1 LEAEDA
7 APCRHAGVPPQVVVD
22 SVVHLIRNLGS
33 DEVNLRRYGLNAQEY
48 TAALPTAIEAIR
60 GSMSASGA
68 TKRSFLEG
76 LFLTMRDAGILSAVQ
91 TPRYGDDTVYRLTVP
106 DLGDV
111 AVIQK
116 GCPDGRH
123 SSVAWAVPDWAQETY
138 LWWVCNSTKSE
149 PGEHIKG
156 GINRL
161 RKRFFSDAPDT
172 LDGVIFHSSLCGT
185 AGRLCPKTADGMNV
199 DGVAVPPP
207 CIYIMPER
215 NAHASEWNWDGMRQR
230 GFPSVLLAG
239 FGVRLAS
246 VPTYTGYVGFQRR
259 SGALR
264 TTITARYGY
273 GKSTT
278 FRR

>member
-7 APCRHAGVPPQVVVD
+7 APCRHAGAPPQTLVN

-33 DEVNLRRYGLNAQEY
+33 DEANLRRYGLSSEEY
-48 TAALPTAIEAIR
+48 TAALPAAIETIR
-60 GSMSASGA
+60 GSMSASSG
-68 TKRSFLEG
+68 TKRDFLESI
-76 LFLTMRDAGILSAVQ
+76 FAAMHDAGALSAVQ
-91 TPRYGDDTVYRLTVP
+91 APRYGDDTVYRLTVP

-123 SSVAWAVPDWAQETY
+123 SSVAWAAPDWAQETY
-138 LWWVCNSTKSE
+138 LWWVCNSTRFE
-149 PGEHIKG
+149 PGDHIRR

-161 RKRFFSDAPDT
+161 RQRFFSDAPDI

-185 AGRLCPKTADGMNV
+185 AERRCPKTVGGIIVDGM
-199 DGVAVPPP
+199 AIPPP

-215 NAHASEWNWDGMRQR
+215 NAQATEWNWNGTRLR
-230 GFPSVLLAG
+230 RFPSVLLAA
-239 FGVRLAS
+239 FGVPPAS
-246 VPTYTGYVGFQRR
+246 ATVYTGYVGFQRR
-259 SGALR
+259 SSVLR
-264 TTITARYGY
+264 TGITARYGY

-278 FRR
+278 FRS